1 MKKTL
6 ASVMLLMAA
15 AMLSCCSD
23 DDNNSPQP
31 EPIQKYQSL
40 VTEFHEAYGFR
51 SLDTECDMEV
61 PAAQR
66 KVMVPVEGVIA
77 YEATDFNANLDGK
90 APKVKV
96 NSGKSITFNNNPHNF
111 NKLLEKYGDTQYEGN
126 DEDIST
132 YRPHPYAITGITMRM
147 TDEFS
152 SSPTIIYNHEERT
165 PDYSSK
171 YRMGHDCTS
180 LFKIRYRTYADY
192 ISNGYSWEGL
202 KSNSPWKEMEL
213 TEFNRLGGDKLIDM
227 TRFYLIVKEV
237 PDWDFS
243 ALGFA
248 WPMVMTVN
256 FENGKTNVHNRELK
270 MEMMVVH
277 SMFK

>member
-77 YEATDFNANLDGK
+77 YEATDFNANLDGI

-111 NKLLEKYGDTQYEGN
+111 NKLLEKYGDTQYKGN

-147 TDEFS
+147 TDEFR
-152 SSPTIIYNHEERT
+152 SSPMIIYNHEERT

>member
-66 KVMVPVEGVIA
+66 KVMVSVEGVIA

-111 NKLLEKYGDTQYEGN
+111 NKLLEKYGDTQYKGN

-147 TDEFS
+147 TDEFR
-152 SSPTIIYNHEERT
+152 SSPMIIYNHEERT

>member
-77 YEATDFNANLDGK
+77 YEATDFNANLDGI

-111 NKLLEKYGDTQYEGN
+111 NKLLEKYGDTQSEGN

-147 TDEFS
+147 TDEFR
-152 SSPTIIYNHEERT
+152 SSPMIIYNHEERT

-171 YRMGHDCTS
+171 YRMGHDCTG

>member
-77 YEATDFNANLDGK
+77 YEATDFNANLDGI

-111 NKLLEKYGDTQYEGN
+111 NKLLEKYGDTQYKGN

-132 YRPHPYAITGITMRM
+132 YRPHPYAITGIKMQM
-147 TDEFS
+147 TDEFVY
-152 SSPTIIYNHEERT
+152 TINWHDMRT

-171 YRMGHDCTS
+171 FPMGSDCTS

-192 ISNGYSWEGL
+192 INNGYSWGGL
-202 KSNSPWKEMEL
+202 ECNSPWKEMEL
-213 TEFNRLGGDKLIDM
+213 TEFNRRSGDKLIDM
-227 TRFYLIVKEV
+227 TRFYLIVKEA
-237 PDWDFS
+237 PQNN
-243 ALGFA
+243 LYNIP

-256 FENGKTNVHNRELK
+256 FENGKTNQRNRDLK
-270 MEMMVVH
+270 MEMVVDL

>member
-152 SSPTIIYNHEERT
+152 SSPMIIYNHEERT

-227 TRFYLIVKEV
+227 TRFYLIVKET

-256 FENGKTNVHNRELK
+256 FENGKTNVHNRDLK

>member
-61 PAAQR
+61 QAAQR

-77 YEATDFNANLDGK
+77 YEATDFNANLDGI

-111 NKLLEKYGDTQYEGN
+111 NKLLEKYGDTQYKEN

-132 YRPHPYAITGITMRM
+132 YRPHPHAITGITMRM
-147 TDEFS
+147 TDEFR
-152 SSPTIIYNHEERT
+152 SSPMIIYNHEERT

>member
-66 KVMVPVEGVIA
+66 KVMVPVEGVIT
-77 YEATDFNANLDGK
+77 YEATDFNANLDGI

-111 NKLLEKYGDTQYEGN
+111 NKLLEKYGDTQYNGN
-126 DEDIST
+126 DEDLST

-147 TDEFS
+147 TDEFK
-152 SSPTIIYNHEERT
+152 SSPSIIYNNEERT

-180 LFKIRYRTYADY
+180 LFRIRYRTYAGY

-202 KSNSPWKEMEL
+202 TSNSPWKEMEL

-243 ALGFA
+243 ALGLA

>member
-1 MKKTL
+1 
-6 ASVMLLMAA
+6 MLLMAA

-77 YEATDFNANLDGK
+77 YEATDFNANLDGI

-111 NKLLEKYGDTQYEGN
+111 NKLLEKYGDTQYKGN
-126 DEDIST
+126 DGDIST
-132 YRPHPYAITGITMRM
+132 YRPHPYAITGIKMQM
-147 TDEFS
+147 TDEFVY
-152 SSPTIIYNHEERT
+152 TINWHDMRT

-171 YRMGHDCTS
+171 FPMGSDCTS

-192 ISNGYSWEGL
+192 INNGYSWEGL
-202 KSNSPWKEMEL
+202 ECNSPWKEMEL
-213 TEFNRLGGDKLIDM
+213 TEFNRRSGDKLIDM
-227 TRFYLIVKEV
+227 TRFYLIVKEA
-237 PDWDFS
+237 PQNN
-243 ALGFA
+243 LYNIP

-256 FENGKTNVHNRELK
+256 FENGKTNQRNRDLK
-270 MEMMVVH
+270 MEMVVDL